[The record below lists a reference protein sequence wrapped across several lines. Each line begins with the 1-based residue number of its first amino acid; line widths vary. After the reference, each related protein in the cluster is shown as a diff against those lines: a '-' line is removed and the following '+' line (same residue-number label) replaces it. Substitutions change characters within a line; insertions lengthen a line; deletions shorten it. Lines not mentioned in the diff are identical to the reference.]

1 MKASV
6 CASRRS
12 VSGPDTER
20 RGPRSRTAGPC
31 TAAYV
36 GHSRIGATGGRQ
48 EASLDELIESASHI
62 VERDRLRVVGDEW
75 MVLGTLAQ
83 LQVADDITAESHEA
97 VSNALK
103 GIAELLERSRAYG
116 PMQDAPLGFVL
127 TLISAMADATI
138 DEMIRVPA
146 QAETYSRLAFDA
158 I

>member
-12 VSGPDTER
+12 VSGPDTDR

-62 VERDRLRVVGDEW
+62 VERDRLRVVEDEW

-97 VSNALK
+97 VS
-103 GIAELLERSRAYG
+103 
-116 PMQDAPLGFVL
+116 
-127 TLISAMADATI
+127 
-138 DEMIRVPA
+138 
-146 QAETYSRLAFDA
+146 
-158 I
+158 